1 MAYLVFFLCVVNVVL
16 WIFFLRNFKKLFTT
30 DDIIES
36 AKSECN
42 KIVIDLNRNADRN
55 ITILNE
61 KTAGLQNLIKEA
73 DRKIKLLMEFEKKG
87 AGLAELQNKI
97 SGAHALRRTDAAVK
111 KAADAYGEKSAG
123 PDRTVSLTE
132 DARAAL
138 KAGAQKTLFDDVP
151 HVRTEAVVTVREDGA
166 SYAEIPVVTPDVFV
180 AEKPAG
186 LSKNDLKARILS
198 LFDSGCSVEDIAL
211 QLSCSTTEV
220 QFALTLEN
228 RL

>member
-36 AKSECN
+36 AKNECN

-55 ITILNE
+55 ITVLNE
-61 KTAGLQNLIKEA
+61 KISSLQSLIKEA

-87 AGLAELQNKI
+87 AGLAELQSKI
-97 SGAHALRRTDAAVK
+97 SSSRTPRRTDAVVK
-111 KAADAYGEKSAG
+111 KAADAYGKKTVASN
-123 PDRTVSLTE
+123 RTISLTE
-132 DARAAL
+132 NARAEL
-138 KAGAQKTLFDDVP
+138 DIDSQKTLFDDVP
-151 HVRTEAVVTVREDGA
+151 QVRTEAVVTVREDGA
-166 SYAEIPVVTPDVFV
+166 SYAEIPVVTPDIFV
-180 AEKPAG
+180 AEKPLS
-186 LSKNDLKARILS
+186 LSKNDLKTSIIS
-198 LFDSGCSVEDIAL
+198 LFDSGCSIEDIAL